1 MTAVDRR
8 PAVRAHI
15 AALRPRRVELGLI
28 ALIAVVVVSA
38 YGLASLGES
47 ASVPADIGPFLAWM
61 LGLFFAA
68 HLAVRRFA
76 PAADPVLLP
85 MALLLNGIGYVM
97 IARLGGDVEDGG
109 DLAGLQSV
117 WTAVGIGAFVATLV
131 FVRRVRMLAQY
142 RYLLGVGGIGLLA
155 LPLLPIGIELN
166 GARIWVSI
174 GPVNFQPGEFAKIAL
189 ALFFASYLVDTAEL
203 IKNRIEL
210 RDLAP
215 IGAAWAASIGVM
227 VLEKDLGSSM
237 LVFALFVVLMWVA
250 TERTLFL
257 GLGAGMFM
265 AGGVVAFRLFA
276 HVERRIDSWLDP
288 WADPQDSGYQILQAT
303 YSMAEGG
310 LTGTGLGR
318 GEPDRVPFAE
328 TDFIFAAI
336 GEELGLAGTTA
347 ILMAFLILIGSGL
360 RIALRATRPFE
371 KLLSVGLTTLL
382 GIQAFIIMGG
392 VVRLIPLTGIT
403 LPFVSYGGSALVS
416 NYIVL
421 ALLIRLS
428 HEQRTT
434 SSPTP
439 VSSTPVSPRA
449 GAR

>member
-1 MTAVDRR
+1 MTAVERR
-8 PAVRAHI
+8 PAARPRVAS
-15 AALRPRRVELGLI
+15 LRPRRVELGLI
-28 ALIAVVVVSA
+28 ALIAIVVVSA

-61 LGLFFAA
+61 LGLFFFV

-76 PAADPVLLP
+76 ANADPVLLP

-97 IARLGGDVEDGG
+97 IARLSEDVEDGS

-117 WTAVGIGAFVATLV
+117 WTAVGIVAFVATLV
-131 FVRRVRMLAQY
+131 FVPRIRMLAQY
-142 RYLLGVGGIGLLA
+142 RYLLGVAGLGLLA
-155 LPLLPIGIELN
+155 LPLLPIGVEIN

-189 ALFFASYLVDTAEL
+189 AIFFASYLVDAREL
-203 IKNRIEL
+203 IKTRIEL

-215 IGAAWAASIGVM
+215 IGAAWAASVGVM
-227 VLEKDLGSSM
+227 VLERDLGSSM

-257 GLGAGMFM
+257 GLGAGLFL
-265 AGGVVAFRLFA
+265 AGGVVAFRTFS
-276 HVERRIDSWLDP
+276 HVERRIDGWLDP
-288 WADPQDSGYQILQAT
+288 WADPQDGGFQIIQAT

-336 GEELGLAGTTA
+336 GEEMGLAGTTA
-347 ILMAFLILIGSGL
+347 ILMAFLLVIGSGL
-360 RIALRATRPFE
+360 RIAIRATRPFE
-371 KLLSVGLTTLL
+371 KLLAVGLTTLL

-416 NYIVL
+416 NYVVL
-421 ALLIRLS
+421 ALLMRLS
-428 HEQRTT
+428 HEQRTR
-434 SSPTP
+434 PTTTGP
-439 VSSTPVSPRA
+439 VAPR
-449 GAR
+449 

>member
-1 MTAVDRR
+1 VTVVGRR
-8 PAVRAHI
+8 SVQIRPQFAT
-15 AALRPRRVELGLI
+15 LRPRRVELGLI
-28 ALIAVVVVSA
+28 ALIAIVVLVA
-38 YGLASLGES
+38 YGLASLGQS
-47 ASVPADIGPFLAWM
+47 ASVPGNIGPFLAWM
-61 LGLFFAA
+61 VGLFFFV
-68 HLAVRRFA
+68 HLSVRRFA
-76 PAADPVLLP
+76 PAADPVMLP
-85 MALLLNGIGYVM
+85 MALLLNGLGYVM
-97 IARLGGDVEDGG
+97 IARLGGDVAGG
-109 DLAGLQSV
+109 SDLAGLQSV

-131 FVRRVRMLAQY
+131 VVPRVRALAQY
-142 RYLLGVGGIGLLA
+142 QYLLGLAGIGLLA
-155 LPLLPIGIELN
+155 LPLLPVGVEIN
-166 GARIWVSI
+166 GARIWVSF

-189 ALFFASYLVDTAEL
+189 AIFFAAYLVDAGEL
-203 IKNRIEL
+203 IKNRLEL
-210 RDLAP
+210 RDLVP
-215 IGAAWAASIGVM
+215 IAAAWAASVGVM
-227 VLEKDLGSSM
+227 VLERDLGSSM

-250 TERTLFL
+250 TERTMFL
-257 GLGAGMFM
+257 GLGAGLFM
-265 AGGVVAFRLFA
+265 AGGFVAFQLFA
-276 HVERRIDSWLDP
+276 HVERRIDGWLDP
-288 WADPQDSGYQILQAT
+288 WADPQDSGFQIIQAT

-371 KLLSVGLTTLL
+371 KLLAVGLTTLL

-421 ALLIRLS
+421 ALLMRIS
-428 HEQRTT
+428 HEQR
-434 SSPTP
+434 
-439 VSSTPVSPRA
+439 VVSPHEER
-449 GAR
+449 GGG

>member
-1 MTAVDRR
+1 MTAVQRR
-8 PAVRAHI
+8 PVVRPHI

-28 ALIAVVVVSA
+28 ALIAIVVVSA

-61 LGLFFAA
+61 LGLFFFV
-68 HLAVRRFA
+68 HLSVRRFA

-85 MALLLNGIGYVM
+85 MALLLNGLGYVM
-97 IARLGGDVEDGG
+97 IARLGEDVNDGS

-117 WTAVGIGAFVATLV
+117 WTAVGIGGFVVTLLLV
-131 FVRRVRMLAQY
+131 PRIRELAQY
-142 RYLLGVGGIGLLA
+142 RYLLGVAGLALLA
-155 LPLLPIGIELN
+155 LPLLPIGVEIN

-189 ALFFASYLVDTAEL
+189 ALFFASYLVDTGDL
-203 IKNRIEL
+203 IRTRIEL

-215 IGAAWAASIGVM
+215 IALAWAASIGVM
-227 VLEKDLGSSM
+227 VLEKDLGSSL

-250 TERTLFL
+250 TERALFL
-257 GLGAGMFM
+257 GLGAGLF
-265 AGGVVAFRLFA
+265 AVGGVIAFRLFA

-288 WADPQDSGYQILQAT
+288 WADPQDSGFQIIQAT

-328 TDFIFAAI
+328 TDFIFSAI

-347 ILMAFLILIGSGL
+347 ILMAFLVLIGSGL

-371 KLLSVGLTTLL
+371 KLLAVGLTTLL

-416 NYIVL
+416 NYVVL
-421 ALLIRLS
+421 ALLMRLS
-428 HEQRTT
+428 HEQR
-434 SSPTP
+434 SQDPVGPTAAK
-439 VSSTPVSPRA
+439 VTR
-449 GAR
+449 

>member
-1 MTAVDRR
+1 MTAVERR
-8 PAVRAHI
+8 PAARPRVAS
-15 AALRPRRVELGLI
+15 LRPRRVELGLI
-28 ALIAVVVVSA
+28 ALIAIVVVSA

-61 LGLFFAA
+61 LGLFFFV

-76 PAADPVLLP
+76 ANADPVLLP

-97 IARLGGDVEDGG
+97 IARLSEDVEDGS

-117 WTAVGIGAFVATLV
+117 WTAVGIVAFVATLV
-131 FVRRVRMLAQY
+131 FVPRIRMLAQY
-142 RYLLGVGGIGLLA
+142 RYLLGVAGLGLLA
-155 LPLLPIGIELN
+155 LPLLPIGVEIN

-189 ALFFASYLVDTAEL
+189 AIFFASYLVDAREL
-203 IKNRIEL
+203 IKTRIEL

-215 IGAAWAASIGVM
+215 IGAAWAASVGVM
-227 VLEKDLGSSM
+227 VLERDLGSSM

-257 GLGAGMFM
+257 GLGAGLFM
-265 AGGVVAFRLFA
+265 VGGVVAFRAFS
-276 HVERRIDSWLDP
+276 HVERRIDGWLDP
-288 WADPQDSGYQILQAT
+288 WADPQDGGFQIIQAT

-336 GEELGLAGTTA
+336 GEEMGLAGTTA
-347 ILMAFLILIGSGL
+347 ILMAFLLVIGSGL
-360 RIALRATRPFE
+360 RIAIRATRPFE
-371 KLLSVGLTTLL
+371 KLLAVGLTTLL

-416 NYIVL
+416 NYVVL
-421 ALLIRLS
+421 ALLMRLS
-428 HEQRTT
+428 HEQRTRPNAT
-434 SSPTP
+434 EA
-439 VSSTPVSPRA
+439 VAPR
-449 GAR
+449 